1 MARRRSSR
9 ALRNDAE
16 IRLATVKL
24 INAVGID
31 AISFRDVGRA
41 AKLSHG
47 ALYARFEDVEELL
60 VDLWSEV
67 LEARAKFLLR
77 DVVRLVKEPTA
88 KSVGTFVRD
97 WRQPSPVDV
106 AMVHVLLTSRRFVVV
121 REEVETFIHDDLE
134 TCAPE
139 LSAPQY
145 SRALTL
151 FAFALFGIIASSQDL
166 LPIDDVG
173 GLQTLLLASLR
184 VTPHEIVAHESS
196 DESEFASPHVAGD
209 LSARLAFHTFVTV
222 GSSGYARATIS
233 RITRRA
239 DCSPGAIYKVFP
251 SKEELVIHAVRTI
264 MEAPWITLSS
274 LANILEPG
282 HLSHIL
288 YATASDVSSTRKF
301 FTLEVAI
308 ASVHCEKIR
317 SAVQLRLRDLET
329 TVSLLDE
336 LDAPTRARLTD
347 VIRIVTYL
355 TLGVGF
361 LSTMTRAADR
371 TDFTQI
377 AEPLR
382 LAMLEHLVPDWSDV
396 GRQLKILAGATP
408 TFVGD

>member
-1 MARRRSSR
+1 MVRRRSSR
-9 ALRNDAE
+9 ALSNDAA

-24 INAVGID
+24 INDVGID
-31 AISFRDVGRA
+31 AISFRDVGRV

-67 LEARAKFLLR
+67 LEARARFLLR
-77 DVVRLVKEPTA
+77 DVIRLVKEPTA

-106 AMVHVLLTSRRFVVV
+106 AMVHVLLTSRRFVIV
-121 REEVETFIHDDLE
+121 REEVERFINDDLE
-134 TCAPE
+134 TCPSE
-139 LSAPQY
+139 LSQPQH
-145 SRALTL
+145 SRVLTL

-166 LPIDDVG
+166 LAIADVG
-173 GLQTLLLASLR
+173 GLQALLLESLK
-184 VTPHEIVAHESS
+184 VAPHEIIARQSG
-196 DESEFASPHVAGD
+196 DEREFASPHVASD

-233 RITRRA
+233 RITRRT
-239 DCSPGAIYKVFP
+239 DCSPAAIYKVFP

-274 LANILEPG
+274 LADILEPG

-288 YATASDVSSTRKF
+288 YATASDVSSARKL

-308 ASVHCEKIR
+308 ASVHAANIR
-317 SAVQLRLRDLET
+317 SAVQLRLRDLEAAV
-329 TVSLLDE
+329 TVLD
-336 LDAPTRARLTD
+336 DVDVATRARLID
-347 VIRIVTYL
+347 VVRIVTYL

-361 LSTMTRAADR
+361 LSTMTRATDR

-382 LAMLEHLVPDWSDV
+382 LAMLEHLVPNWSDV
-396 GRQLKILAGATP
+396 RGRLKSLAGATP
-408 TFVGD
+408 SYAGD